1 MYGAFWH
8 AVVNPGKKQALLEFL
23 DWDVQVAK
31 ETEPGTVSFDV
42 YQDPENPDG
51 VYVYESYR
59 DEPAF
64 AEHRTHEP
72 FQKFFPGGLRAELVA
87 ELKIIS
93 AFSTAL
99 VSKD

>member
-8 AVVNPGKKQALLEFL
+8 AVVNPGKKQELLDFL
-23 DWDVQVAK
+23 EWDVQVAR
-31 ETEPGTVSFDV
+31 ESEPDTVSFDV
-42 YQDPENPDG
+42 YQDPENPDA

-64 AEHRTHEP
+64 GEHRSHEP
-72 FQKFFPGGLRAELVA
+72 FQKFFPGGLRTELLA
-87 ELKIIS
+87 DLTILS
-93 AFSTAL
+93 RFSTSL